1 MIGNSRDGTYSKK
14 GTYQGQG
21 AYFFPETAECAKQ
34 SFDASLKR
42 IKKTGKQ
49 TCCHGILP
57 H

>member
-34 SFDASLKR
+34 SFDASLENR
-42 IKKTGKQ
+42 LVALGSFLTRTIKF
-49 TCCHGILP
+49 
-57 H
+57 